1 MRRLKAL
8 TLLLLTTILLAG
20 CFSIPIGD
28 GNKVKLSKKGVTLT
42 DEDGKEHSITVD
54 EEEGQVTM
62 KGFGMEDDEGEMK
75 FGGDLEVPDSLPKDI
90 PIASD
95 ADIIQSSIVQS
106 VTSISYTT
114 EIDISEIE
122 AMYEAFF
129 GKDIFNGKPSVMEQ
143 RSDGYLFKMIEGERD
158 DGNIFVQINGSNE
171 DEEATQVTIVFTEPN
186 ESE

>member
-8 TLLLLTTILLAG
+8 ITLLLTTMLLAG

-42 DEDGKEHSITVD
+42 DGDGEEHSITVD

-62 KGFGMEDDEGEMK
+62 KGFGMEDEEGEIK
-75 FGGDLEVPDSLPKDI
+75 FGGDLDVPASLPKDI

-95 ADIIQSSIVQS
+95 ADIIQSSIVQT

-114 EIDISEIE
+114 KIDISEIE
-122 AMYEAFF
+122 AMYEEFF
-129 GKDIFNGKPSVMEQ
+129 EQDTFNEKPSVMEQ
-143 RSDGYLFKMIEGERD
+143 RSDGYLFKMFEGGRD

-171 DEEATQVTIVFTEPN
+171 EEDGTQVTIVFTEPD